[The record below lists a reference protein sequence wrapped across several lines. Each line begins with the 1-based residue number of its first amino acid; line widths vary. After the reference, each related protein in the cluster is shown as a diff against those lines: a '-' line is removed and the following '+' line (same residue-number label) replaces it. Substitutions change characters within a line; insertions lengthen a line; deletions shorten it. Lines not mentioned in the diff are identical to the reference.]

1 MLTHVC
7 EQFTHGSLWMQAKR
21 SSRDFRMSTLLLE
34 TGPTVILDEKSHTN
48 LRHFTRMC
56 IPSLPNGFLEVQRER
71 VHTRANLES
80 HDWQIH
86 QSKHTGNV
94 LCSVVLCSVALCC
107 CVVLCCVVL
116 CSIVLYSAVLCSIVL
131 SRKAFISHLHT
142 NIERHFWGLPVASP
156 MTPSPWKYFF
166 WHNLGRSFHTCCQIE
181 AILKTAKFFKL
192 TKIWGPGE
200 LFHHKCHRKYVILT
214 G

>member
-1 MLTHVC
+1 MRNHT
-7 EQFTHGSLWMQAKR
+7 QIS
-21 SSRDFRMSTLLLE
+21 DILLE
-34 TGPTVILDEKSHTN
+34 CASRHCPTVFWKYRESEFTPEQISSPMIDKS
-48 LRHFTRMC
+48 
-56 IPSLPNGFLEVQRER
+56 
-71 VHTRANLES
+71 TRANILAMYFA
-80 HDWQIH
+80 
-86 QSKHTGNV
+86 
-94 LCSVVLCSVALCC
+94 LLCC
-107 CVVLCCVVL
+107 ALLCCL

-200 LFHHKCHRKYVILT
+200 LFHQKFHRKYVILT

>member
-1 MLTHVC
+1 MHPVIA
-7 EQFTHGSLWMQAKR
+7 QRFSGSTERA
-21 SSRDFRMSTLLLE
+21 SS
-34 TGPTVILDEKSHTN
+34 
-48 LRHFTRMC
+48 
-56 IPSLPNGFLEVQRER
+56 
-71 VHTRANLES
+71 
-80 HDWQIH
+80 H
-86 QSKHTGNV
+86 QSKSRVPWLTNPPEQTYWQCT
-94 LCSVVLCSVALCC
+94 LLC

-200 LFHHKCHRKYVILT
+200 LFHQKFHRKYVILT